1 MKTIYSICARTGF
14 FFTFLLLA
22 ISLMAQNIQVKGLVK
37 DPAGEAIIGASVVVI
52 GTTNGSITDLDG
64 KFSLSDV
71 PSGATITVSYIGYIS
86 QEKKASATPMEF
98 ILKEYTKTLDEIVV
112 VGYGTTKK
120 SSISGAVASVKADE
134 LPTAASASVGSML
147 RGRSSGM
154 NITQNSANPDGSMN
168 ISNRGGLKGQSPL
181 IVIDGVPQLSTKT
194 VPAGTA

>member
-1 MKTIYSICARTGF
+1 MKTIYSICVRTGF

-22 ISLMAQNIQVKGLVK
+22 TSLMAQNIQVKGLVK
-37 DPAGEAIIGASVVVI
+37 DPAGEAIIGASVVVK

-98 ILKEYTKTLDEIVV
+98 ILKEDTKTLDEIVV

-147 RGRSSGM
+147 R
-154 NITQNSANPDGSMN
+154 
-168 ISNRGGLKGQSPL
+168 
-181 IVIDGVPQLSTKT
+181 
-194 VPAGTA
+194 